1 MDASIK
7 IYVGCLGAAFLIV
20 SAILILVLLHIKK
33 IHRELTAFCGDTF
46 PDDKNYIRTLNM
58 KEKIEF
64 LSAKIPKSIERKV
77 AASVIEEQ
85 TRLKALQ
92 EQINPHFLYN
102 TLDTIRGYAVMEEA
116 PLTSDMIEVLSRLF
130 RYTISQ
136 KNELITLQQELSI
149 IYDYIKIQEYR
160 INQHIVF
167 LKKID
172 TDFQVMDY
180 KIPRLIIQPFIE
192 NAIKH
197 GFKGM
202 TKDFTITL
210 SVYRTQ
216 TRLVISIADN
226 GGGMAPEELKAL
238 NLKLSQEGDVS
249 VQKLNEAEKSSGT
262 GIALANVSSRIK
274 LIFGGAYGVV
284 AYSALG
290 RGSEFQIS
298 LPYPN
303 DSKGRI
309 LS

>member
-1 MDASIK
+1 
-7 IYVGCLGAAFLIV
+7 
-20 SAILILVLLHIKK
+20 
-33 IHRELTAFCGDTF
+33 
-46 PDDKNYIRTLNM
+46 
-58 KEKIEF
+58 
-64 LSAKIPKSIERKV
+64 
-77 AASVIEEQ
+77 
-85 TRLKALQ
+85 
-92 EQINPHFLYN
+92 
-102 TLDTIRGYAVMEEA
+102 MEEA